1 MKHRSLLILLKIF
14 ALMTLAWSIPA
25 QAKVIQHTESFLE
38 ELAPRCPRRKTTH
51 YLTAEQK
58 KLIQPTSSSV
68 IVRHEISCGNR
79 VVYFDSHRVRSQS
92 ETLAVVIDSQGKVE
106 QVRMLAF
113 DEPEEYLPKQKWFDT
128 FQKKELGPRLALQS
142 DIPMITGATLSARA
156 ATEAVRKILRIH
168 QTLNPSQK
176 QAQAQ

>member
-1 MKHRSLLILLKIF
+1 MKFKAFYTWLWIL
-14 ALMTLAWSIPA
+14 TLTGLAPGQSV
-25 QAKVIQHTESFLE
+25 QAKVLQHTESFLE

-51 YLTAEQK
+51 YLTPEQK
-58 KLIQPTSSSV
+58 RQIQPVSSAV

-92 ETLAVVIDSQGKVE
+92 ETLAVVVDSQGKVE
-106 QVRMLAF
+106 QVKILAF

-128 FQKKELGPRLALQS
+128 FQKKELSPRLALQS

-168 QTLNPSQK
+168 ETLNPSQE
-176 QAQAQ
+176 QVHAQ